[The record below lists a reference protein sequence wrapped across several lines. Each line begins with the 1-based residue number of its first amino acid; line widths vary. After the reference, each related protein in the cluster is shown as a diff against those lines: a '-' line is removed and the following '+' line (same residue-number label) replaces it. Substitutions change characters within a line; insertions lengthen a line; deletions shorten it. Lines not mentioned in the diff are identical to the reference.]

1 MHASSP
7 HFHPGPAGALSPV
20 DACEEPTREALA
32 REAPVREGQSRD
44 DRSRDD
50 RSGED
55 WSREDHSG
63 EDRPRSA
70 ALRDAEDFCQRALRA
85 IPDGVVVLDL
95 GGRVKFLN
103 PVAAH
108 LTGWSEA
115 QSLGR
120 PFEEVVR
127 FTDARGNV
135 LDIDALCAGG
145 DITALVRRDGHVI
158 LIDGAMAPIEEQ
170 RQPAGWVLSFRN
182 VTAAKR
188 LTSELMYHANHD
200 ALTGLVNRRAFE
212 SRLERAVASAAAQ
225 GASHALLCFDLD
237 RFKTVND
244 RGGHVAGDELLRQLA
259 ALLRKQLR
267 ERDTLARLGGDEF
280 AVLLEDSSPD
290 DAVCVAEKLRSAVAA
305 FRFTWEGERFGL
317 GASIGLLDF
326 HDGRRS
332 PAELLARA
340 DELCY
345 RAKSKGR
352 DRVVAE
358 RREEPRTRP
367 QGYERLHAP

>member
-1 MHASSP
+1 MHAPSP
-7 HFHPGPAGALSPV
+7 HDHAEPAAAPGGPPRAGEGDRRLSV
-20 DACEEPTREALA
+20 A
-32 REAPVREGQSRD
+32 RIGDPET
-44 DRSRDD
+44 
-50 RSGED
+50 
-55 WSREDHSG
+55 
-63 EDRPRSA
+63 
-70 ALRDAEDFCQRALRA
+70 FCRRALRA
-85 IPDGVVVLDL
+85 IPDGVAVLDL
-95 GGRVKFLN
+95 EGRVVFLN

-120 PFEEVVR
+120 PFDEVVR
-127 FTDARGNV
+127 LTDARGNV
-135 LDIDALCAGG
+135 LDLDALEAGG

-158 LIDGAMAPIEEQ
+158 LIDGALAPIEEE
-170 RQPAGWVLSFRN
+170 RRPAGWVLSFRN

-212 SRLERAVASAAAQ
+212 SRLDRAVASAAAQ
-225 GASHALLCFDLD
+225 GACHALLYFDLD
-237 RFKTVND
+237 RFKAVND

-267 ERDTLARLGGDEF
+267 DRDTLARLGGDEF
-280 AVLLEDSSPD
+280 AVLLEDSSPE
-290 DAVCVAEKLRSAVAA
+290 DAACVAEKLREAVAGFA
-305 FRFTWEGERFGL
+305 FAWEGERFRV

-326 HDGRRS
+326 RDGLRS
-332 PAELLARA
+332 PAELLARC

-352 DRVVAE
+352 NQVVAE
-358 RREEPRTRP
+358 RWDEAGARAGRRA
-367 QGYERLHAP
+367 GSHLHAS